1 MLLAGVHHRGTCTDM
16 RISLIFNIPAAVRD
30 AKAEQWEES
39 FADVKKFYQEHTRL
53 PQPDASGDEKLLGM
67 WADRQRSANRKN
79 KLPHTYIRRLDQ
91 FPGWHW

>member
-1 MLLAGVHHRGTCTDM
+1 M
-16 RISLIFNIPAAVRD
+16 RIPLIFNIPAALRD

-39 FADVKKFYQEHTRL
+39 FADVEKFYQEHTRL

-67 WADRQRSANRKN
+67 WADRQRSVNRKN